1 MGNSESI
8 AKKHYLQVNDQ
19 HFERALTKGH
29 NEVAQNAAHQ
39 MRAGVAQTII
49 VQNAAQHEPLA
60 MLGDALIFADVPK
73 QKVARTGL
81 EPVTYGL

>member
-8 AKKHYLQVNDQ
+8 AKKHYLQVTEQ
-19 HFERALTKGH
+19 HFERALAKG
-29 NEVAQNAAHQ
+29 NKEVAQNAAHQ
-39 MRAGVAQTII
+39 MRAHVAQTITR
-49 VQNAAQHEPLA
+49 QNAAQQEPLV
-60 MLGDALIFADVPK
+60 MQGDALIFADVRN